1 MSKYENSTIGGTRTR
16 TEKITIELP
25 IGKLPII
32 RVQEQ
37 EVVLLEN
44 GNEVPKV
51 GGARTFSFT
60 FDPTKQYAERNSETD
75 ELTGE
80 VKVSSALFND
90 VYGYIRQAQT
100 DKDNEVV
107 VNRANQ

>member
-1 MSKYENSTIGGTRTR
+1 MSKYQNSVVGGTRTR
-16 TEKITIELP
+16 AERITIDLP
-25 IGKLPII
+25 VGQLPII
-32 RVQEQ
+32 RVVEQ
-37 EVVLLEN
+37 EVVLLSDGTEA
-44 GNEVPKV
+44 PKV
-51 GGARTFSFT
+51 GVTRTLSFQ
-60 FDPTKQYAERNSETD
+60 FDPTKEFAERNSETD